1 MFSVREFMDAIAE
14 ALAERGTGSQ
24 DLLALQFEV
33 KKAVISG
40 CSSDANRIPQTI
52 RRLRKFSGW

>member
-1 MFSVREFMDAIAE
+1 MDAIAE